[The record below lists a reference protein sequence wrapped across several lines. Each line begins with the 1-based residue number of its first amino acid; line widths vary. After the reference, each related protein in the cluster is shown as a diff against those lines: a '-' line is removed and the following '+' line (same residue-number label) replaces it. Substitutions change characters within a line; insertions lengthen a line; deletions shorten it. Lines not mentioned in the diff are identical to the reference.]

1 MPRILLALLTLSLA
15 LVLPQVG
22 RAQMQAQTPEALLTS
37 AEESFQRFLVDPEMT
52 WFRDNLPNAR
62 GVLIV
67 PRYLRAGFLVGGA
80 GGRGVLVAREK
91 DGPGWLGPVFYYLGS
106 ASLGVQIGVDLAEV
120 VLLVMTDQGVDRLLG
135 GDLKLGADA
144 RVAAGPVGVGTGATT
159 ADIVSFS
166 RSRGLFAG
174 IALDGGVI
182 NPSGDFNQA
191 FYGQAA
197 TPADILVRRAVPANP
212 AGDPLVRRVEAAAA
226 PAEPAETAPSET
238 EPGETEPAK
247 TEPPQTAPS
256 E

>member
-1 MPRILLALLTLSLA
+1 MPRMLWTLLGLSLA
-15 LVLPQVG
+15 FVLPQSAHG
-22 RAQMQAQTPEALLTS
+22 QTQTPEGLLAS
-37 AEESFQRFLVDPEMT
+37 AEESLGRFLADPEMS
-52 WFRDNLPNAR
+52 WFRDNLPSAR

-67 PRYLRAGFLVGGA
+67 PRYLRAGFWVGGA

-106 ASLGVQIGVDLAEV
+106 ASLGVQVGVDLAEV
-120 VLLVMTDQGVDRLLG
+120 VLLIMTDGGVDRLLG

-144 RVAAGPVGVGTGATT
+144 RVAAGPVGVGTGAST
-159 ADIVSFS
+159 ADILSFS

-197 TPADILVRRAVPANP
+197 TPADILVRRSVPPNP
-212 AGDPLVRRVEAAAA
+212 AGESLVRRVQTAAA
-226 PAEPAETAPSET
+226 PAIPVEASE
-238 EPGETEPAK
+238 
-247 TEPPQTAPS
+247 
-256 E
+256 